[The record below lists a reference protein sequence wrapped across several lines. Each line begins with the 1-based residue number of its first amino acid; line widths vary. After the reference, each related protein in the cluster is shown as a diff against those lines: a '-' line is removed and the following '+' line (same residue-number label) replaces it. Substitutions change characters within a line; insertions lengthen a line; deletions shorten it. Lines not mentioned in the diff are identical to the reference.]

1 MVGGTDETSHMVV
14 QQFVDKL
21 KSRIDKV
28 KEVDTEIKEF
38 GKREKMRKRTVKTA
52 DSDLTNYFGD

>member
-1 MVGGTDETSHMVV
+1 MVV